1 MIKLV
6 VVFLLFAAS
15 AANVTEI
22 TSARVVIEL
31 EYKTLFKRL
40 MYLKNAVIDFW
51 PSELNA
57 EIEKIHNRD
66 LSDETKQELINEL
79 YAKHR
84 EKQND

>member
-1 MIKLV
+1 M
-6 VVFLLFAAS
+6 FLLFAAS